1 MFAFFKLED
10 LLLPEKT
17 IVSSLGESIIF
28 GANFASIGFRKPQ
41 VFENFCYEV
50 RPAY

>member
-1 MFAFFKLED
+1 
-10 LLLPEKT
+10 LPEKT
-17 IVSSLGESIIF
+17 IVASFGESIIF
-28 GANFASIGFRKPQ
+28 GHKFASIGFRKTQ